1 MSRKVRLNVRRFSN
15 SSSLASIGITAISPL
30 DPNSHPPTTGARRLW
45 PVMAISILL
54 FGCSVGP
61 DYKRPDTPVP
71 PNWLASPEPAAWPS
85 AGWWH
90 GFGSAKLDG
99 YIAQAQ
105 SANNDL
111 AAAMARVREADAQA
125 RIAGAPLLPSVGADA
140 NVTHERTAG
149 ANGLKTFTSFAP
161 GLTASYELDFWGKN
175 RAALTAA
182 EATASASRYDQATV
196 ELTIMTSV
204 ATSYFQALELRD
216 RLAVAENNLASA
228 ETILKGLK
236 LQETVGTSAALD
248 VAQQETTVATL
259 NAAIP
264 PIRQQL
270 RQTIDALAILV
281 GEPPESLDIT
291 EGTLTDLALPQV
303 APGLPSELL
312 ARRPDVAEAEAKLQS
327 ANANITVARA
337 AFFPS
342 IQLTG
347 SGGFASTALG
357 SVFNPAN
364 GLFSLGAGLTQPIFE
379 GGAIEGQ
386 YELSK
391 ATYAEMLADYRKS
404 VIAAFGNV
412 EDALVAV
419 QQTTEQVAR
428 QDNATAAARRAYE
441 ISQSQ
446 LHAGTINIL
455 TVLNTEGALFTAEDA
470 LVQAKL
476 ARLQA
481 LVTLFNALG
490 GGWQQS

>member
-1 MSRKVRLNVRRFSN
+1 MSRKFRLNLRRPRN
-15 SSSLASIGITAISPL
+15 PPTIAAIGIMIISHLEPPPHRSRAATA
-30 DPNSHPPTTGARRLW
+30 RFW
-45 PVMAISILL
+45 PVAALSLLL

-61 DYKRPDTPVP
+61 DYKRPETPTP

-105 SANNDL
+105 SGNFDL

-125 RIAGAPLLPSVGADA
+125 RIAGAPLLPSIGAEA
-140 NVTHERTAG
+140 NVTHERTSGGAG
-149 ANGLKTFTSFAP
+149 GLKTFTSYAP

-175 RAALTAA
+175 RAAATAA
-182 EATASASRYDQATV
+182 EATAAASRVDKATV

-216 RLAVAENNLASA
+216 RLNVAENNVASA

-236 LQETVGTSAALD
+236 LQENVGTSAALD

-264 PIRQQL
+264 PLRQQL
-270 RQTIDALAILV
+270 RQTIDALAILI
-281 GEPPESLDIT
+281 GQPPEELDIT
-291 EGTLTDLALPQV
+291 DGTLADLALPAV

-327 ANANITVARA
+327 ANANNTPARA
-337 AFFPS
+337 ALCPS

-347 SGGFASTALG
+347 SAAFASTALG
-357 SVFNPAN
+357 SVYNPAN

-379 GGAIEGQ
+379 GGALEGQ

-391 ATYAEMLADYRKS
+391 ATYDEILADYRKS

-412 EDALVAV
+412 EDALAAV
-419 QQTTEQVAR
+419 QQTTDQLVASAR
-428 QDNATAAARRAYE
+428 AMRPGGGAAR
-441 ISQSQ
+441 
-446 LHAGTINIL
+446 L
-455 TVLNTEGALFTAEDA
+455 
-470 LVQAKL
+470 
-476 ARLQA
+476 
-481 LVTLFNALG
+481 
-490 GGWQQS
+490 

>member
-1 MSRKVRLNVRRFSN
+1 MIISHLGPNPRRCP
-15 SSSLASIGITAISPL
+15 AATA
-30 DPNSHPPTTGARRLW
+30 RLW
-45 PVMAISILL
+45 PVAALALLL

-61 DYKRPDTPVP
+61 DYKRPETPTP
-71 PNWLASPEPAAWPS
+71 PNWLASPEPVAWPS

-90 GFGSAKLDG
+90 GFGSDKLDG

-105 SANNDL
+105 SANYDL

-125 RIAGAPLLPSVGADA
+125 RIAGAPLLPSIGAEAD
-140 NVTHERTAG
+140 VTHERASTG
-149 ANGLKTFTSFAP
+149 TGNLKTFTAYAP

-175 RAALTAA
+175 RAAATAA
-182 EATASASRYDQATV
+182 EASAAASRFDQATV

-216 RLAVAENNLASA
+216 RLNVAENNLASA
-228 ETILKGLK
+228 ETILQGLK
-236 LQETVGTSAALD
+236 LQENVGTSAALD

-264 PIRQQL
+264 PLRQQL
-270 RQTIDALAILV
+270 RQTIDALAILL
-281 GEPPESLDIT
+281 GQPAEDLDIT
-291 EGTLTDLALPQV
+291 DGTLADLALPTV

-347 SGGFASTALG
+347 SAGFASTALA
-357 SVFNPAN
+357 SAFNPAN

-391 ATYAEMLADYRKS
+391 ATYDEIQADYRKS

-412 EDALVAV
+412 EDALTGV
-419 QQTTEQVAR
+419 QQTTDQVAR

-441 ISQSQ
+441 IAQSQ

-470 LVQAKL
+470 LVQAKF